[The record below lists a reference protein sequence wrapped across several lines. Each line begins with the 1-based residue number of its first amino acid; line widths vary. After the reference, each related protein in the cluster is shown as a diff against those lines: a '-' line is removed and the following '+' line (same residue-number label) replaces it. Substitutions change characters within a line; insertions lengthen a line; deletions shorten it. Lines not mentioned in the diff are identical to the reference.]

1 MTSREP
7 ELLVHKNNCYD
18 DEGKLVCCCPIGA
31 ADDVARDEKISRAE
45 AERLVNDYVVEMSA
59 AVLNASL

>member
-1 MTSREP
+1 MNHRT
-7 ELLVHKNNCYD
+7 NCYD
-18 DEGKLVCCCPIGA
+18 DEGRLVCCCPIGA

-59 AVLNASL
+59 AVLNVIR